1 MIYEVQRREL
11 RRIAAK
17 IRVSSSA
24 FARSSASCAAGSNSV
39 RAMNSSQNSVS
50 SASSSTVVILDA
62 KSARDFARWLER

>member
-24 FARSSASCAAGSNSV
+24 SARSSASHAAGSNSA

-50 SASSSTVVILDA
+50 SASSSTVVILDT